1 MLGTFN
7 VEPTKIP
14 CLQKGNLAGLWVDL
28 HGSWARTAGVD
39 AAITCKRDWAC
50 LGGTWRDFVIGC
62 PLASAALEGCWVDGC
77 RWIQPYFSVCASF
90 PATRWSAKDVQPVT
104 VSPLWPA
111 SWVSAVDKSRTF
123 KSAEVR
129 DFWEIYDKTLEFI
142 PVGDALALGDSLAGR
157 DVHLAWAVC
166 TSPLPPSLPPPPPLP
181 PLLTLKKGLRAVA
194 SLVRSIANNCFSL
207 ARALELLV
215 GVSDWDFLVGGSAFG
230 LDVFG
235 ARIDVSINMIT
246 EFVKQLAF
254 HRRDFAIRGWR
265 SWVLEDPLVH
275 SYRWL
280 RPDLVPP
287 APFLSCDPKDSVD
300 DSGVL
305 VEPHAIDEHVRK
317 AWMPFFCRGARESA
331 ELDAFRAVAEGLT
344 LLLDEVDLAPLTGH
358 MLFDAVQRKKPTAC
372 SLGGWGWREFKPFR
386 LLGLTGWLRFSHWLK
401 KRVFGLMVFLMPM
414 LL

>member
-1 MLGTFN
+1 M
-7 VEPTKIP
+7 
-14 CLQKGNLAGLWVDL
+14 
-28 HGSWARTAGVD
+28 
-39 AAITCKRDWAC
+39 
-50 LGGTWRDFVIGC
+50 
-62 PLASAALEGCWVDGC
+62 
-77 RWIQPYFSVCASF
+77 
-90 PATRWSAKDVQPVT
+90 
-104 VSPLWPA
+104 
-111 SWVSAVDKSRTF
+111 
-123 KSAEVR
+123 
-129 DFWEIYDKTLEFI
+129 
-142 PVGDALALGDSLAGR
+142 
-157 DVHLAWAVC
+157 
-166 TSPLPPSLPPPPPLP
+166 
-181 PLLTLKKGLRAVA
+181 RAVA

-254 HRRDFAIRGWR
+254 HRRDFATGGWR

-344 LLLDEVDLAPLTGH
+344 LLLDEVDLALLTGH

-386 LLGLTGWLRFSHWLK
+386 LLGLTGWLRFSNWLK

>member
-1 MLGTFN
+1 MFIWLGRFGQ
-7 VEPTKIP
+7 PTVTEK
-14 CLQKGNLAGLWVDL
+14 A
-28 HGSWARTAGVD
+28 
-39 AAITCKRDWAC
+39 
-50 LGGTWRDFVIGC
+50 
-62 PLASAALEGCWVDGC
+62 
-77 RWIQPYFSVCASF
+77 
-90 PATRWSAKDVQPVT
+90 PA
-104 VSPLWPA
+104 
-111 SWVSAVDKSRTF
+111 
-123 KSAEVR
+123 
-129 DFWEIYDKTLEFI
+129 
-142 PVGDALALGDSLAGR
+142 
-157 DVHLAWAVC
+157 
-166 TSPLPPSLPPPPPLP
+166 PPSPHPSLS
-181 PLLTLKKGLRAVA
+181 LKKGLRAVA

-246 EFVKQLAF
+246 EFVKQLAC

-275 SYRWL
+275 PYRWL

-331 ELDAFRAVAEGLT
+331 ELDAFRAVAEVSHT
-344 LLLDEVDLAPLTGH
+344 CSMRWILLL
-358 MLFDAVQRKKPTAC
+358 
-372 SLGGWGWREFKPFR
+372 
-386 LLGLTGWLRFSHWLK
+386 
-401 KRVFGLMVFLMPM
+401 
-414 LL
+414 